1 MIFNRI
7 ESKKS
12 IAICLLALVGSNFSC
27 QPNSRFFLLLLLLLL
42 LFRFNFLFHY
52 SFQCLPWLTSEW
64 LLLACLCFIEL
75 LNLSVV
81 FHFLYRFLFW
91 FFWFRIQ
98 FGFFFSFFFFW
109 QIKFFFASCTNC
121 TMIVQASSAWYGE
134 DILEKWLIAFSM
146 IAMGLCLR

>member
-98 FGFFFSFFFFW
+98 FGFFFSFFFFSLRYSNDYGPTW
-109 QIKFFFASCTNC
+109 IIINLKSKAKDRRSTNQK
-121 TMIVQASSAWYGE
+121 IG
-134 DILEKWLIAFSM
+134 
-146 IAMGLCLR
+146 